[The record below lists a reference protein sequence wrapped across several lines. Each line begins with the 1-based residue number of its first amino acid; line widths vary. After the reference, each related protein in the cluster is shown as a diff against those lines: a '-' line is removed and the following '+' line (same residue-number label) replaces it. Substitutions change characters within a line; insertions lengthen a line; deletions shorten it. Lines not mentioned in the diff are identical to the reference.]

1 MSRRRDDAPAGV
13 GYTRHDANQLSPPPR
28 PMSTI
33 TELSSPN
40 HDARPA
46 GMPTD
51 MLVLHYTGM
60 PTGAAAIT
68 RLRDASAKVSAHYVI
83 EEDGRIFRLVP
94 EARRAWHAG
103 VACWRGH
110 RDINGRSI
118 GIELVNPGHEY
129 GYREF
134 PRAQMA
140 ALEKLAREIVARHRI
155 PPRNV
160 VGHADVAPE
169 RKEDPG
175 ELFDWERLARAGVG
189 AWPKSGGWFRR
200 RRAVATFDFGP
211 DDRDKAITDVQQKL
225 AAWGYDLPASGVL
238 DARTARVLVAFQR
251 HFRPDCIDGRLDGE
265 TASRLSAL
273 LDQFD

>member
-1 MSRRRDDAPAGV
+1 MPK
-13 GYTRHDANQLSPPPR
+13 
-28 PMSTI
+28 I
-33 TELSSPN
+33 IELSSPN
-40 HDARPA
+40 HDARPD

-60 PTGAAAIT
+60 PNGEAAIT

-83 EEDGRIFRLVP
+83 EEDGRVFRLVP
-94 EARRAWHAG
+94 ETRRAWHAG

-110 RDINGRSI
+110 RDVNGRSI

-129 GYREF
+129 GYRAF
-134 PRAQMA
+134 PHAQMS
-140 ALEKLAREIVARHRI
+140 ALEGLAREIVARHRI

-160 VGHADVAPE
+160 VAHADVAPE

-189 AWPKSGGWFRR
+189 AWPKLGGWFRR
-200 RRAVATFDFGP
+200 RSVAGFEFGP
-211 DDRDKAITDVQQKL
+211 DDRDKAITDAQQNL

-238 DARTARVLVAFQR
+238 DPRTTRVLVAFQR
-251 HFRPDCIDGRLDGE
+251 HFRPSRIDGRLDGE
-265 TASRLSAL
+265 TASRLNAL
-273 LDQFD
+273 VEQFH